1 MQINQE
7 FQCTIE
13 KIAMGGDGLTRV
25 DNEVI
30 FIAGTLP
37 GEKLIARSESAKKN
51 FSRAKIV
58 RFGETSPH
66 RIEPVCKYYGRCP
79 GCRYLH
85 SDYAYESQ
93 IKRDQ
98 MLDSFA
104 SARFELGNA
113 EFSVYA
119 PAGPLHYRN
128 KIVFHV
134 HVVGNEKFFG
144 YVNSDN
150 VTVVDIDYCHL
161 AHPAINEAVDKM
173 RRDRSFM
180 ASLREG
186 MDVTFRYTESDGV
199 KIWRNNPEK
208 NASWL
213 KETVSFGTLSVP
225 CGSFFQVNRDGC
237 DRLLAQVAAAVGELK
252 IDTLID
258 LYAGSGLFAAL
269 GASLGIRNI
278 LAVESDEAAAAAAK
292 YNLKQYGIAEPQVIA
307 GDAAEAFDHPMFAA
321 GTNPLLVVDPPRCGL
336 SQKAGTQII
345 KSPLRH
351 LAYISCNPA
360 SWLRDAA
367 KLQKGGFVLRKL
379 ELVNMFPRTEH
390 FELSSLWT
398 R

>member
-51 FSRAKIV
+51 FSRAKVV
-58 RFGETSPH
+58 RYGETSPH
-66 RIEPVCKYYGRCP
+66 RIEPGCKYYGRCP

-85 SDYAYESQ
+85 CDYVYESE

-98 MLDSFA
+98 LLDSFA
-104 SARFELGNA
+104 SARFDLGSA
-113 EFSVYA
+113 EFSLYW
-119 PAGPLHYRN
+119 PPEPLHYRN
-128 KIVFHV
+128 KVVFHV

-161 AHPAINEAVDKM
+161 AHPAINKAIEKM
-173 RRDRSFM
+173 RNDRSFM

-186 MDVTFRYTESDGV
+186 MDVTFRHTESDGV
-199 KIWRNNPEK
+199 KVWRNNPEK

-213 KETVSFGTLSVP
+213 KETVSFGQLSVP

-237 DRLLAQVAAAVGELK
+237 EQLLGQLIVAIAEFK
-252 IDTLID
+252 IDTMID
-258 LYAGSGLFAAL
+258 LYAGSGLFAAW
-269 GASLGIRNI
+269 GAHLGIKNI

-307 GDAAEAFDHPMFAA
+307 GDAAEAFGHPIFAA
-321 GTNPLLVVDPPRCGL
+321 GANTLLVVDPPRCGL
-336 SQKAGTQII
+336 SQKAGAEII

-367 KLQKGGFVLRKL
+367 KLQKSGFRLHRL
-379 ELVNMFPRTEH
+379 MLINMFPRTEH
-390 FELSSLWT
+390 FELFSLWI